1 MSQHGA
7 PRGGAGW
14 ALVITSVAGFMAALD
29 NLVVTTALPSIR
41 EDLGGALH
49 DLEWTVSAYTLTF
62 AVLLMFGAAL
72 GDRFGR
78 RRLFLA
84 GLTVFTG
91 ASAAAALAPGIDA
104 LIAARAVQ
112 GVGAAVMMP
121 LTLTLLTA
129 AVPTER
135 RGMAYGIWGAVNG
148 LAVASGP
155 LVGGSLTEHISWQW
169 IFWLNVPLGLALLPL
184 ARLRLAESHGTG
196 APLDIRGTL
205 LASGGLFGIVYGLVR
220 GPADGWTDAV
230 VLTALFA
237 GAALLAGFVVHGT
250 RAAHPM
256 LPMRLFRSRAFAG
269 INAASL
275 LMFLGMFGSI
285 FLLSQYMQGVLGYS
299 PTEAGLRML
308 PWTGMPM
315 LVAPLAGLLSD
326 RIGGR
331 PVVAAGLFLQAAG
344 LAHLASVV
352 TADATYAAQLP
363 GLILGGVGM
372 ALFFAPASA
381 LVMSSVR
388 PREQG
393 IASGANNALREV
405 GGALGIAVMG
415 SIFAARGGYESAQ
428 TFVDGLRPAVAV
440 GAGVVG
446 LAGIAA
452 LVVPSGRRSGAE
464 ATPGTAAE
472 RTAADTPAGDTPTGR
487 TVADS
492 PGHGTPTRRTGTD
505 TPAGDTPTRR
515 TAADTPGRDTPRS
528 GTQAAPDTPVP
539 GGVPGPVDPAPAA
552 ALTPEPGPATR

>member
-1 MSQHGA
+1 MSQHTEPNARKGR
-7 PRGGAGW
+7 PGGAAW

-78 RRLFLA
+78 RRLFLV
-84 GLTVFTG
+84 GISIFTL
-91 ASAAAALAPGIDA
+91 ASAGAALAPGIDS

-112 GVGAAVMMP
+112 GAGAAIMMP

-129 AVPTER
+129 AVPAAK
-135 RGMAYGIWGAVNG
+135 RGMVYGIWGAVNG

-155 LVGGSLTEHISWQW
+155 LIGGSLTEHISWQW
-169 IFWLNVPLGLALLPL
+169 IFWLNVPLGIALLPL
-184 ARLRLAESHGTG
+184 ARLRLAESYGTG
-196 APLDIRGTL
+196 ARLDIPGTL

-220 GPADGWTDAV
+220 GPADGWTGRL
-230 VLTALFA
+230 VLTGLFA
-237 GAALLAGFVVHGT
+237 GGALLVGFVLYST
-250 RAAHPM
+250 RAKNPM
-256 LPMRLFRSRAFAG
+256 LPMRLFRFRAFSG

-315 LVAPLAGLLSD
+315 LVAPIAGILSD

-331 PVVAAGLFLQAAG
+331 PVVATGLFLQAAG
-344 LAHLASVV
+344 LAYLASVV
-352 TADATYAAQLP
+352 TVDVSYAAQLP
-363 GLILGGVGM
+363 GLIISGVGM
-372 ALFFAPASA
+372 ALFFAPAA
-381 LVMSSVR
+381 NLVMSSVR
-388 PREQG
+388 ASEQG

-405 GGALGIAVMG
+405 GGALGIAVLA
-415 SIFAARGGYESAQ
+415 SIFSAQGGYETGQ
-428 TFVDGLRPAVAV
+428 TFVDGLRPALVTGAAVVA
-440 GAGVVG
+440 

-452 LVVPSGRRSGAE
+452 LIIPARRGSGA
-464 ATPGTAAE
+464 PSTA
-472 RTAADTPAGDTPTGR
+472 D
-487 TVADS
+487 
-492 PGHGTPTRRTGTD
+492 
-505 TPAGDTPTRR
+505 
-515 TAADTPGRDTPRS
+515 
-528 GTQAAPDTPVP
+528 Q
-539 GGVPGPVDPAPAA
+539 
-552 ALTPEPGPATR
+552 TPERVLETASG

>member
-1 MSQHGA
+1 MSQQTA
-7 PRGGAGW
+7 RRGGAAW

-41 EDLGGALH
+41 EDLGGGLH

-78 RRLFLA
+78 RRLFIA
-84 GLTVFTG
+84 GLAVFTG
-91 ASAAAALAPGIDA
+91 ASAAAAMAPGIDS
-104 LIAARAVQ
+104 LIAARAIQ

-129 AVPTER
+129 AVPVAK

-155 LVGGSLTEHISWQW
+155 LVGGTLTEHISWQW

-196 APLDIRGTL
+196 APLDVPGTL

-220 GPADGWTDAV
+220 GPVDGWTGSL
-230 VLTALFA
+230 VLTGLFA
-237 GAALLAGFVVHGT
+237 GSALLAGFILYST
-250 RAAHPM
+250 RAKNPM

-315 LVAPLAGLLSD
+315 LVAPIAGILAD

-331 PVVAAGLFLQAAG
+331 PVVATGLFLQALG
-344 LAHLASVV
+344 LGYMAVVATTDAS
-352 TADATYAAQLP
+352 YSSQLP
-363 GLILGGVGM
+363 ALIVSGIGM
-372 ALFFAPASA
+372 ALYFAPASH

-388 PREQG
+388 PSEQG

-405 GGALGIAVMG
+405 GGALGIAVMA
-415 SIFAARGGYESAQ
+415 SIFAAQGGYETGQ
-428 TFVDGLRPAVAV
+428 TFVDGMRPALVTGSAVVA
-440 GAGVVG
+440 

-452 LVVPSGRRSGAE
+452 LLI
-464 ATPGTAAE
+464 
-472 RTAADTPAGDTPTGR
+472 
-487 TVADS
+487 
-492 PGHGTPTRRTGTD
+492 PTRRRAERQED
-505 TPAGDTPTRR
+505 PAEPAPVLE
-515 TAADTPGRDTPRS
+515 TAAH
-528 GTQAAPDTPVP
+528 
-539 GGVPGPVDPAPAA
+539 
-552 ALTPEPGPATR
+552 

>member
-1 MSQHGA
+1 MSQQKA
-7 PRGGAGW
+7 RPTERRGGAVW

-41 EDLGGALH
+41 KDLGGGLG

-78 RRLFLA
+78 RRMFLV
-84 GLTVFTG
+84 GLTVFTA
-91 ASAAAALAPGIDA
+91 ASAAAAMAPGIGS

-129 AVPTER
+129 AVPAAK

-155 LVGGSLTEHISWQW
+155 LIGGSLTEHVSWHW

-184 ARLRLAESHGTG
+184 ARLRLAESYGAGT
-196 APLDIRGTL
+196 PLDIRGTL
-205 LASGGLFGIVYGLVR
+205 LASGGLFGLVYGLVR
-220 GPADGWTDAV
+220 GPADGWTSPL
-230 VLTALFA
+230 VLTGLIA
-237 GAALLAGFVVHGT
+237 GGVLLVAFVLHGL
-250 RAAHPM
+250 RARNPM

-315 LVAPLAGLLSD
+315 LVAPIAGILSD
-326 RIGGR
+326 RVGGR

-344 LAHLASVV
+344 LGWMAAVATVDAS
-352 TADATYAAQLP
+352 YAVQLP
-363 GLILGGVGM
+363 GLIVSGIGM
-372 ALFFAPASA
+372 ALFFAPAA
-381 LVMSSVR
+381 NLVMSSVR
-388 PREQG
+388 PQEQG

-405 GGALGIAVMG
+405 GGALGVAVMA
-415 SIFAARGGYESAQ
+415 SIFSAQGGYESGQA
-428 TFVDGLRPAVAV
+428 FVDGLRPALVTGSAVVA
-440 GAGVVG
+440 

-452 LVVPSGRRSGAE
+452 LLIPAGRRAAQVVIDAETGAGAE
-464 ATPGTAAE
+464 AEAGVEAGAEVEPSASALESAA
-472 RTAADTPAGDTPTGR
+472 R
-487 TVADS
+487 
-492 PGHGTPTRRTGTD
+492 
-505 TPAGDTPTRR
+505 
-515 TAADTPGRDTPRS
+515 
-528 GTQAAPDTPVP
+528 
-539 GGVPGPVDPAPAA
+539 
-552 ALTPEPGPATR
+552 

>member
-1 MSQHGA
+1 MSQQTA
-7 PRGGAGW
+7 PRSGPVW

-41 EDLGGALH
+41 EDLGGGLH

-78 RRLFLA
+78 RRLFLV
-84 GLTVFTG
+84 GITIFTG
-91 ASAAAALAPGIDA
+91 ASAAAAMAPGIDS

-112 GVGAAVMMP
+112 GVGAAIMMP

-129 AVPTER
+129 AVPAAK
-135 RGMAYGIWGAVNG
+135 RGMAFGIWGAVNG

-155 LVGGSLTEHISWQW
+155 LIGGSLTEHISWQW
-169 IFWLNVPLGLALLPL
+169 IFWLNVPLGLILLPL

-196 APLDIRGTL
+196 ARLDIVGTL

-220 GPADGWTDAV
+220 GPADGWTAPL
-230 VLTALFA
+230 VLTGLFA
-237 GAALLAGFVVHGT
+237 GGALLVGFVYHGIHA
-250 RAAHPM
+250 RNPM
-256 LPMRLFRSRAFAG
+256 LPMRLFRSRAFSG
-269 INAASL
+269 INAASM

-315 LVAPLAGLLSD
+315 LVAPIAGILSD
-326 RIGGR
+326 RVGGR

-344 LAHLASVV
+344 LGYLASVI
-352 TADATYAAQLP
+352 TADASYGAQLP
-363 GLILGGVGM
+363 GLIVSGIGM

-388 PREQG
+388 TSEQG

-405 GGALGIAVMG
+405 GGALGIAIMS
-415 SIFAARGGYESAQ
+415 SIFAAQGGYETGQ
-428 TFVDGLRPAVAV
+428 TFVDGLKPALVT
-440 GAGVVG
+440 G
-446 LAGIAA
+446 AA
-452 LVVPSGRRSGAE
+452 LVAVAGVAALCIPGRRGAGHTD
-464 ATPGTAAE
+464 AQ
-472 RTAADTPAGDTPTGR
+472 DTPAP
-487 TVADS
+487 VLE
-492 PGHGTPTRRTGTD
+492 
-505 TPAGDTPTRR
+505 PAGR
-515 TAADTPGRDTPRS
+515 
-528 GTQAAPDTPVP
+528 
-539 GGVPGPVDPAPAA
+539 
-552 ALTPEPGPATR
+552 

>member
-1 MSQHGA
+1 MTQRTARTNRNGPAEQDRSAEQDRPAEQGGPGGPAGTSTEKASGA
-7 PRGGAGW
+7 PDKRRDGAGW

-41 EDLGGALH
+41 KDLGGALD

-78 RRLFLA
+78 RRLFLV
-84 GLTVFTG
+84 GLSIFTG
-91 ASAAAALAPGIDA
+91 ASAAAAMAPGIDS

-112 GVGAAVMMP
+112 GVGAAIMMP

-129 AVPTER
+129 AVPAAR

-155 LVGGSLTEHISWQW
+155 LIGGSLTEHVSWHW
-169 IFWLNVPLGLALLPL
+169 IFWLNVPLGLAVLPL
-184 ARLRLAESHGTG
+184 ARLRLSESFGNG
-196 APLDIRGTL
+196 NPLDFPGTL

-220 GPADGWTDAV
+220 GPAEGWTSPF

-237 GAALLAGFVVHGT
+237 GAALLAGFVLHGS
-250 RAAHPM
+250 RARNAM

-315 LVAPLAGLLSD
+315 LVAPIAGYLSD
-326 RIGGR
+326 RVGGR
-331 PVVAAGLFLQAAG
+331 PVVATGLFLQAAG
-344 LAHLASVV
+344 LAYYASVV
-352 TADATYAAQLP
+352 AADASYAAQLP
-363 GLILGGVGM
+363 ALIISGIGM
-372 ALFFAPASA
+372 SLYFAPASN

-388 PREQG
+388 PQEQG

-405 GGALGIAVMG
+405 GGALGIAVMS
-415 SIFAARGGYESAQ
+415 SIFSAQGGYATAQ
-428 TFVDGLRPAVAV
+428 SFIDGLRPALVV
-440 GAGVVG
+440 GAVVVG
-446 LAGIAA
+446 LAGLAA
-452 LVVPSGRRSGAE
+452 LAIPS
-464 ATPGTAAE
+464 
-472 RTAADTPAGDTPTGR
+472 TGR
-487 TVADS
+487 PERAET
-492 PGHGTPTRRTGTD
+492 GGT
-505 TPAGDTPTRR
+505 
-515 TAADTPGRDTPRS
+515 
-528 GTQAAPDTPVP
+528 
-539 GGVPGPVDPAPAA
+539 PAPAPEADRAETVRTGA
-552 ALTPEPGPATR
+552 ARAETGSLETAAR

>member
-1 MSQHGA
+1 MSQQTA
-7 PRGGAGW
+7 RRGGAAW

-78 RRLFLA
+78 RRLFIA
-84 GLTVFTG
+84 GLAVFTG
-91 ASAAAALAPGIDA
+91 ASAAAAMAPGIDS
-104 LIAARAVQ
+104 LIAARAIQ
-112 GVGAAVMMP
+112 GAGAAVMMP

-129 AVPTER
+129 AVPAAK

-155 LVGGSLTEHISWQW
+155 LVGGTLTEHISWQW

-184 ARLRLAESHGTG
+184 ARLRLAESRGTG
-196 APLDIRGTL
+196 APLDIPGTL

-220 GPADGWTDAV
+220 GPVDGWTGSL
-230 VLTALFA
+230 VLTGLFA
-237 GAALLAGFVVHGT
+237 GTALLAGFVLYST
-250 RAAHPM
+250 RAKNPM
-256 LPMRLFRSRAFAG
+256 LPMRLFRSRAFSG

-315 LVAPLAGLLSD
+315 LVAPIAGILAD

-331 PVVAAGLFLQAAG
+331 PVVAAGLFLQALG
-344 LAHLASVV
+344 LGYMSVV
-352 TADATYAAQLP
+352 ATADASYTAQLP
-363 GLILGGVGM
+363 ALIVSGIGM
-372 ALFFAPASA
+372 ALYFAPAA
-381 LVMSSVR
+381 HLVMSSVR
-388 PREQG
+388 PQEQG

-405 GGALGIAVMG
+405 GGALGIAVMA
-415 SIFAARGGYESAQ
+415 SIFAAQGGYESGQA
-428 TFVDGLRPAVAV
+428 FVDGMRPALVTGSA
-440 GAGVVG
+440 VVG

-452 LVVPSGRRSGAE
+452 LLI
-464 ATPGTAAE
+464 
-472 RTAADTPAGDTPTGR
+472 
-487 TVADS
+487 
-492 PGHGTPTRRTGTD
+492 PTRRRTERQTA
-505 TPAGDTPTRR
+505 PAE
-515 TAADTPGRDTPRS
+515 
-528 GTQAAPDTPVP
+528 
-539 GGVPGPVDPAPAA
+539 PAPVLETASH
-552 ALTPEPGPATR
+552 

>member
-1 MSQHGA
+1 MSEHTA
-7 PRGGAGW
+7 RRGGAAW
-14 ALVITSVAGFMAALD
+14 ALMITSVAGFMAALD

-62 AVLLMFGAAL
+62 AVLLMTGAAL

-78 RRLFLA
+78 RQLFIA
-84 GLTVFTG
+84 GLAVFTG
-91 ASAAAALAPGIDA
+91 ASAAAAMAPGIDS

-112 GVGAAVMMP
+112 GAGAAVMMP

-129 AVPTER
+129 AVPAAK

-155 LVGGSLTEHISWQW
+155 LVGGTLTEHISWQW

-196 APLDIRGTL
+196 APLDIPGTL

-220 GPADGWTDAV
+220 GPADGWTGGL
-230 VLTALFA
+230 VLMGLFA
-237 GAALLAGFVVHGT
+237 GSALLVAFVLYST
-250 RAAHPM
+250 RAKTPM

-315 LVAPLAGLLSD
+315 LVAPVAGVLAD
-326 RIGGR
+326 RVGGR
-331 PVVAAGLFLQAAG
+331 PVVAAGLFLQALG
-344 LAHLASVV
+344 LGYMATVA
-352 TADATYAAQLP
+352 TADASYVAQLP
-363 GLILGGVGM
+363 ALIISGVGM
-372 ALFFAPASA
+372 ALFFAPASH

-388 PREQG
+388 PSEQG

-405 GGALGIAVMG
+405 GGALGIAVMA
-415 SIFAARGGYESAQ
+415 SIFAAQGGYETGQ
-428 TFVDGLRPAVAV
+428 TFVDGMRPALVTGSAVVAL
-440 GAGVVG
+440 AGV
-446 LAGIAA
+446 AA
-452 LVVPSGRRSGAE
+452 LLI
-464 ATPGTAAE
+464 
-472 RTAADTPAGDTPTGR
+472 
-487 TVADS
+487 
-492 PGHGTPTRRTGTD
+492 PTRRRTERQTGATE
-505 TPAGDTPTRR
+505 
-515 TAADTPGRDTPRS
+515 
-528 GTQAAPDTPVP
+528 
-539 GGVPGPVDPAPAA
+539 PAPVLQTTAH
-552 ALTPEPGPATR
+552 

>member
-1 MSQHGA
+1 MSQQNA
-7 PRGGAGW
+7 RRGSAAW

-78 RRLFLA
+78 RRLFVIGLA
-84 GLTVFTG
+84 VFTG
-91 ASAAAALAPGIDA
+91 ASAAAAMAPGIDS

-112 GVGAAVMMP
+112 GVGAAIMMP

-129 AVPTER
+129 AVPAER

-196 APLDIRGTL
+196 APLDLPGTL

-220 GPADGWTDAV
+220 GPVDGWTGAV
-230 VLTALFA
+230 VLTALLA
-237 GAALLAGFVVHGT
+237 GAALLAGFVLYST
-250 RAAHPM
+250 RAKNPM

-315 LVAPLAGLLSD
+315 LVAPIAGILSD

-331 PVVAAGLFLQAAG
+331 PVVATGLFLQAAG
-344 LAHLASVV
+344 LGYLASVI
-352 TADATYAAQLP
+352 TADAGYAAQLP
-363 GLILGGVGM
+363 GLIISGIGM

-381 LVMSSVR
+381 LVMSSVL
-388 PREQG
+388 PKEQG

-405 GGALGIAVMG
+405 GGALGIAVMA
-415 SIFAARGGYESAQ
+415 SIFAAQGGYESGQ
-428 TFVDGLRPAVAV
+428 SFVDGLRPAVAV
-440 GAGVVG
+440 GAGVVALG
-446 LAGIAA
+446 GVAA
-452 LVVPSGRRSGAE
+452 LLIPGRRRNDQALPDG
-464 ATPGTAAE
+464 
-472 RTAADTPAGDTPTGR
+472 PA
-487 TVADS
+487 S
-492 PGHGTPTRRTGTD
+492 E
-505 TPAGDTPTRR
+505 
-515 TAADTPGRDTPRS
+515 
-528 GTQAAPDTPVP
+528 
-539 GGVPGPVDPAPAA
+539 PAPTAEKSLAA
-552 ALTPEPGPATR
+552 TGELASR

>member
-1 MSQHGA
+1 MSQQTA
-7 PRGGAGW
+7 EQTAQQTPRLGGAVW

-41 EDLGGALH
+41 KDLGGALD

-84 GLTVFTG
+84 GITVFTA
-91 ASAAAALAPGIDA
+91 ASAAAAMAPGIDS

-129 AVPTER
+129 AVPEAR

-155 LVGGSLTEHISWQW
+155 LIGGSLTEHVSWHW

-196 APLDIRGTL
+196 APLDIPGTL

-220 GPADGWTDAV
+220 GPADGWSSSL
-230 VLTALFA
+230 VLTGLFA
-237 GAALLAGFVVHGT
+237 GGALLVGFVIHGS
-250 RAAHPM
+250 RARNPM
-256 LPMRLFRSRAFAG
+256 LPMRLFRSRAFSG

-315 LVAPLAGLLSD
+315 LVAPIAGILSD

-331 PVVAAGLFLQAAG
+331 PVAAAGLFLQATG
-344 LAHLASVV
+344 LGYMASVV
-352 TADATYAAQLP
+352 TAHASYGVQLP
-363 GLILGGVGM
+363 GLIISGIGM
-372 ALFFAPASA
+372 ALYFAPAA
-381 LVMSSVR
+381 NLVMSAVR
-388 PREQG
+388 PQEQG

-405 GGALGIAVMG
+405 GGALGIAVMS
-415 SIFAARGGYESAQ
+415 SIFAAQGGYESAQ
-428 TFVDGLRPAVAV
+428 SFVDGLRPALVTGSAVVA
-440 GAGVVG
+440 

-452 LVVPSGRRSGAE
+452 LFI
-464 ATPGTAAE
+464 
-472 RTAADTPAGDTPTGR
+472 
-487 TVADS
+487 
-492 PGHGTPTRRTGTD
+492 
-505 TPAGDTPTRR
+505 
-515 TAADTPGRDTPRS
+515 PGRQR
-528 GTQAAPDTPVP
+528 AARRVTE
-539 GGVPGPVDPAPAA
+539 GEPAPA
-552 ALTPEPGPATR
+552 LETVGN

>member
-1 MSQHGA
+1 MSQQTA
-7 PRGGAGW
+7 RRGGAAW

-41 EDLGGALH
+41 RDLGGALG

-91 ASAAAALAPGIDA
+91 ASAAAAMAPGINS

-112 GVGAAVMMP
+112 GVGAAIMMP

-129 AVPTER
+129 AVPAAK

-155 LVGGSLTEHISWQW
+155 LIGGSLTEHVSWHW

-184 ARLRLAESHGTG
+184 ARLRLAESYGSG
-196 APLDIRGTL
+196 AALDIPGTL

-220 GPADGWTDAV
+220 GPADGWTSAL
-230 VLTALFA
+230 VLTGLFA
-237 GAALLAGFVVHGT
+237 GAALLTGFVLYGV
-250 RAAHPM
+250 RAKNPM
-256 LPMRLFRSRAFAG
+256 LPMRLFRSRAFSG

-315 LVAPLAGLLSD
+315 LVAPIAGILSD

-331 PVVAAGLFLQAAG
+331 PVVAAGLFLQAVG
-344 LAHLASVV
+344 LGYMALVATANAS
-352 TADATYAAQLP
+352 YAAQLP
-363 GLILGGVGM
+363 ALIISGVGM
-372 ALFFAPASA
+372 ALYFAPAA
-381 LVMSSVR
+381 NLVMSSVR
-388 PREQG
+388 PQEQG

-405 GGALGIAVMG
+405 GGALGVAIMS
-415 SIFAARGGYESAQ
+415 SIFAAQGGYESGQA
-428 TFVDGLRPAVAV
+428 FVDGLRPALVTGSAVVA
-440 GAGVVG
+440 

-452 LVVPSGRRSGAE
+452 LLI
-464 ATPGTAAE
+464 
-472 RTAADTPAGDTPTGR
+472 
-487 TVADS
+487 
-492 PGHGTPTRRTGTD
+492 PTRRH
-505 TPAGDTPTRR
+505 AEQI
-515 TAADTPGRDTPRS
+515 TASASES
-528 GTQAAPDTPVP
+528 GE
-539 GGVPGPVDPAPAA
+539 PAPV
-552 ALTPEPGPATR
+552 LEIATH

>member
-1 MSQHGA
+1 MSQQTA
-7 PRGGAGW
+7 RRGGAVW

-41 EDLGGALH
+41 KDLGGALD

-91 ASAAAALAPGIDA
+91 ASAAAAMAPGIGS

-129 AVPTER
+129 AVPAAR

-155 LVGGSLTEHISWQW
+155 LIGGSLTEHISWHW
-169 IFWLNVPLGLALLPL
+169 IFWLNVPLGVALLPL
-184 ARLRLAESHGTG
+184 ARLRLAESRG
-196 APLDIRGTL
+196 AGARLDLPGTL
-205 LASGGLFGIVYGLVR
+205 LVSGGLFGIVYGLVR
-220 GPADGWTDAV
+220 GPVDGWTGSL
-230 VLTALFA
+230 VLTGLIA
-237 GAALLAGFVVHGT
+237 GAALLVGFMLHGV
-250 RAAHPM
+250 RSENPM
-256 LPMRLFRSRAFAG
+256 LPMRLFRSRAFSG

-315 LVAPLAGLLSD
+315 LVAPVAGILSD
-326 RIGGR
+326 RVGGR
-331 PVVAAGLFLQAAG
+331 PVVATGLFLQAVG
-344 LAHLASVV
+344 LGYMASVV
-352 TADATYAAQLP
+352 TADVSYGAQLP
-363 GLILGGVGM
+363 GLIISGIGM
-372 ALFFAPASA
+372 ALFFAPASN
-381 LVMSSVR
+381 LVMSSVL
-388 PREQG
+388 PEEQG

-405 GGALGIAVMG
+405 GGALGIAVMS
-415 SIFAARGGYESAQ
+415 SIFSAQGGYESAQ
-428 TFVDGLRPAVAV
+428 AFVDGLRPAL
-440 GAGVVG
+440 VVG
-446 LAGIAA
+446 SAVVALAGIAA
-452 LVVPSGRRSGAE
+452 LVI
-464 ATPGTAAE
+464 
-472 RTAADTPAGDTPTGR
+472 PAR
-487 TVADS
+487 
-492 PGHGTPTRRTGTD
+492 RRTGQAAVAME
-505 TPAGDTPTRR
+505 PAPVLE
-515 TAADTPGRDTPRS
+515 TAAR
-528 GTQAAPDTPVP
+528 
-539 GGVPGPVDPAPAA
+539 
-552 ALTPEPGPATR
+552 

>member
-1 MSQHGA
+1 
-7 PRGGAGW
+7 
-14 ALVITSVAGFMAALD
+14 MAALD

-41 EDLGGALH
+41 EDLGGGLH

-78 RRLFLA
+78 RRMFIA

-91 ASAAAALAPGIDA
+91 ASAAAAMAPGIDS

-129 AVPTER
+129 AVPVAK

-155 LVGGSLTEHISWQW
+155 LVGGTLTEHISWQW

-196 APLDIRGTL
+196 APLDVPGTL

-220 GPADGWTDAV
+220 GPADGWTGSL
-230 VLTALFA
+230 VLTGLFT
-237 GAALLAGFVVHGT
+237 GSALLAGFILYST
-250 RAAHPM
+250 RAKNPM

-308 PWTGMPM
+308 PWTGMPL
-315 LVAPLAGLLSD
+315 LVAPIAGILAD

-331 PVVAAGLFLQAAG
+331 PVVATGLFLQALG
-344 LAHLASVV
+344 LGYMAVV
-352 TADATYAAQLP
+352 ATADASYGSQLP
-363 GLILGGVGM
+363 ALIVSGIGM
-372 ALFFAPASA
+372 ALYFAPASH

-388 PREQG
+388 PSEQG

-405 GGALGIAVMG
+405 GGALGIAVMA
-415 SIFAARGGYESAQ
+415 SIFAAQGGYETGQ
-428 TFVDGLRPAVAV
+428 TFVDGMRPALVTGSAVVA
-440 GAGVVG
+440 

-452 LVVPSGRRSGAE
+452 LLI
-464 ATPGTAAE
+464 
-472 RTAADTPAGDTPTGR
+472 
-487 TVADS
+487 
-492 PGHGTPTRRTGTD
+492 PTRRRTERQTQ
-505 TPAGDTPTRR
+505 PAEPAPVLE
-515 TAADTPGRDTPRS
+515 TAAH
-528 GTQAAPDTPVP
+528 
-539 GGVPGPVDPAPAA
+539 
-552 ALTPEPGPATR
+552 

>member
-1 MSQHGA
+1 MSQQNA
-7 PRGGAGW
+7 RRGSAGW

-78 RRLFLA
+78 RRLFVVGLA
-84 GLTVFTG
+84 VFTG
-91 ASAAAALAPGIDA
+91 ASAAAAMAPGIDS

-112 GVGAAVMMP
+112 GVGAAIMMP

-129 AVPTER
+129 AVPAER

-196 APLDIRGTL
+196 APLDLPGTL

-220 GPADGWTDAV
+220 GPVDGWTGAV
-230 VLTALFA
+230 VLTALLA
-237 GAALLAGFVVHGT
+237 GAALLAGFVLYST
-250 RAAHPM
+250 RAKNPM

-315 LVAPLAGLLSD
+315 LVAPIAGILSD

-331 PVVAAGLFLQAAG
+331 PVVATGLFLQAAG
-344 LAHLASVV
+344 LGYLAFVI

-363 GLILGGVGM
+363 GLIVSGIGM

-381 LVMSSVR
+381 LVMSSVL
-388 PREQG
+388 PKEQG

-405 GGALGIAVMG
+405 GGALGIAVMA
-415 SIFAARGGYESAQ
+415 SIFAAQGGYESGQ
-428 TFVDGLRPAVAV
+428 SFVDGLRPAVAV
-440 GAGVVG
+440 GAGVVALG
-446 LAGIAA
+446 GVAA
-452 LVVPSGRRSGAE
+452 LLIPGR
-464 ATPGTAAE
+464 
-472 RTAADTPAGDTPTGR
+472 
-487 TVADS
+487 
-492 PGHGTPTRRTGTD
+492 RRTGQALAD
-505 TPAGDTPTRR
+505 GS
-515 TAADTPGRDTPRS
+515 AAE
-528 GTQAAPDTPVP
+528 
-539 GGVPGPVDPAPAA
+539 PAPTAEKT
-552 ALTPEPGPATR
+552 LATTGELASR